1 MTTNELRTTLAQ
13 AELQAVHA
21 ALVALADHV
30 AHWTPETMTADPDAA
45 YKGWI
50 LSPRPW
56 HISANVLI
64 GPWIWSSPRNRNSR
78 SFFPGPSR

>member
-30 AHWTPETMTADPDAA
+30 AHWTPERIDADPGAA
-45 YKGWI
+45 YRG
-50 LSPRPW
+50 LDLVSTSMA
-56 HISANVLI
+56 HISERVDLAMDLSK
-64 GPWIWSSPRNRNSR
+64 PEEPQQ
-78 SFFPGPSR
+78 

>member
-30 AHWTPETMTADPDAA
+30 AHWTPEKMTADPDAA
-45 YKGWI
+45 YKG
-50 LSPRPW
+50 LDLVSTSMTHVSERVDRAMDLVKPEEPQQ
-56 HISANVLI
+56 
-64 GPWIWSSPRNRNSR
+64 
-78 SFFPGPSR
+78 